1 MQYKLYLVGGSET
14 LTDSEPTYICV
25 KCKQDL
31 PESKYRFRP
40 ERANYRVK
48 ECKDC
53 SKLISAET
61 HRLRKIAPPMP
72 DACECCGKNTTALK
86 LDHCHESLT
95 FRGWLCQSCNWGI
108 GNLGDNLE
116 GVMRALKYLERTT
129 DETTT

>member
-1 MQYKLYLVGGSET
+1 MQYNLNLVGGSET
-14 LTDSEPTYICV
+14 LTDSEPTYTCV
-25 KCKQDL
+25 KCKQVL

-61 HRLRKIAPPMP
+61 HRIRMIAPPMP
-72 DACECCGKNTTALK
+72 DACECCGKTTTALK
-86 LDHCHESLT
+86 LDHCHEHLT

-116 GVMRALKYLERTT
+116 GVMRALKYLERTN

>member
-1 MQYKLYLVGGSET
+1 MQYELDLVGGFET
-14 LTDSEPTYICV
+14 LTDNEPTYVCV
-25 KCKQDL
+25 KCKRDL

-53 SKLISAET
+53 SKLIHAET
-61 HRLRKIAPPMP
+61 QRLHKIAPPMP
-72 DACECCGKNTTALK
+72 DACECCDKPTKDLK

-108 GNLGDNLE
+108 GNLGDNIE
-116 GVMRALKYLERTT
+116 GVTRALKYLKRKSH
-129 DETTT
+129 ETIT